1 MVSCVQDPLEFFVID
16 RSHAQNVL
24 KLVMM
29 FVLLP
34 FAWKSRNPGPCVSN
48 RLYDHSLDGKAFSQE
63 IQVRW
68 VWSSLPW
75 QHHSLLMILD
85 LNP

>member
-1 MVSCVQDPLEFFVID
+1 M
-16 RSHAQNVL
+16 
-24 KLVMM
+24 
-29 FVLLP
+29 
-34 FAWKSRNPGPCVSN
+34 
-48 RLYDHSLDGKAFSQE
+48 YDHSLDGEAFSQE

-85 LNP
+85 LNPEMLLAKPN